1 MTMRISGARN
11 IGGFGR
17 ACIQF
22 RQWRTEGRT
31 GEGHSPPETGDG
43 DMIERGKEGRAR
55 KVEIPRPR
63 VFRVRIAQA
72 PDYLVSHGWG
82 RGWGQW
88 GGGAR
93 RAKIANF
100 VPCRSEALA
109 LSPKSPRCGTP
120 RASPTRKIL
129 GVSFRRDG
137 SRAESSFGGRAGE
150 RARRII

>member
-88 GGGAR
+88 GGGGAPRENCEFRAVSIRGPGPVPEVTPLRHPAGITDEENSRGKLPPR
-93 RAKIANF
+93 R
-100 VPCRSEALA
+100 
-109 LSPKSPRCGTP
+109 
-120 RASPTRKIL
+120 
-129 GVSFRRDG
+129 
-137 SRAESSFGGRAGE
+137 
-150 RARRII
+150 